1 MKEDTAIQSGF
12 NLLEGLKSFCHDVLF
27 NNIPRILIA
36 LVILW
41 IGWKLIKVLTNFLQK
56 IFAKKNFDISLQSF
70 LQSLIGI
77 TLKILLI
84 ITVAGMVGNQMTSF
98 IAILGAAGLAV
109 GMALQGTLQ
118 NFAGGVIILILKP
131 YKVGDFIEQG
141 GINGVVKEI
150 QIFNTVLQTPDNKIV
165 IIPNTQLAT
174 GTLTNFTRANKR
186 RVDIPVGIAYGSDVE
201 QARRVLL
208 DLANAHPD
216 VLKEGADA
224 PAVVCT
230 SLGSS
235 SVDLQLRV
243 WVETDKYWPV
253 SSALTQGV
261 YETLG
266 KNGIEIP
273 FNQLQV
279 HINKD

>member
-1 MKEDTAIQSGF
+1 MNEENAIQSGF
-12 NLLEGLKSFCHDVLF
+12 NLLQGLKSFCHDVLF

-41 IGWKLIKVLTNFLQK
+41 IGWKLIKLLTNFLQK
-56 IFAKKNFDISLQSF
+56 IFAKRNLDVSLQSF

-77 TLKILLI
+77 TLKVLLI
-84 ITVAGMVGNQMTSF
+84 ITVADMIGIQMTSF

-141 GINGVVKEI
+141 GTSGVVKEI
-150 QIFNTVLQTPDNKIV
+150 QIFSTILQTLDNKI
-165 IIPNTQLAT
+165 IIVPNTQLAT
-174 GTLTNFTRANKR
+174 GTLTNYTRANKR
-186 RVDIPVGIAYGSDVE
+186 RVDVSVGIAYGSDVE

-216 VLKEGADA
+216 VFKEGADA

-243 WVETDKYWPV
+243 WVATENYWPV
-253 SSALTQGV
+253 SSNLTQGV
-261 YETLG
+261 YEALG

>member
-84 ITVAGMVGNQMTSF
+84 ITVAGMVGIQMTSF

-109 GMALQGTLQ
+109 GMTLQGTLQ

>member
-1 MKEDTAIQSGF
+1 M
-12 NLLEGLKSFCHDVLF
+12 
-27 NNIPRILIA
+27 
-36 LVILW
+36 
-41 IGWKLIKVLTNFLQK
+41 
-56 IFAKKNFDISLQSF
+56 
-70 LQSLIGI
+70 IGI
-77 TLKILLI
+77 
-84 ITVAGMVGNQMTSF
+84 QMTSF

-109 GMALQGTLQ
+109 GMALQGTLQGTLQ

-141 GINGVVKEI
+141 GTSGVVKEI
-150 QIFNTVLQTPDNKIV
+150 QIFSTILQTVDNKI
-165 IIPNTQLAT
+165 IIVPNTQLAT
-174 GTLTNFTRANKR
+174 GTLTNYTRANKR
-186 RVDIPVGIAYGSDVE
+186 RVDVPVGIAYGSDVE

-216 VLKEGADA
+216 VFKEGADA

-243 WVETDKYWPV
+243 WVATENYWPV

-261 YETLG
+261 YEALG

>member
-1 MKEDTAIQSGF
+1 MNEDTAIQGGF

-84 ITVAGMVGNQMTSF
+84 ITVAGMVGIQMTSF

>member
-1 MKEDTAIQSGF
+1 MNEENAIQSGF
-12 NLLEGLKSFCHDVLF
+12 NLLQGLKSFCHDVLF

-41 IGWKLIKVLTNFLQK
+41 IGWKLIKLLTNFLQK
-56 IFAKKNFDISLQSF
+56 IFAKRNLDVSLQSF

-77 TLKILLI
+77 TLKVLLI
-84 ITVAGMVGNQMTSF
+84 ITVADMIGIQMTSF

-141 GINGVVKEI
+141 GTSGVVKEI
-150 QIFNTVLQTPDNKIV
+150 QIFSTILQTLDNKI
-165 IIPNTQLAT
+165 IIVPNTQLAT
-174 GTLTNFTRANKR
+174 GTLTNYTRANKR
-186 RVDIPVGIAYGSDVE
+186 RVDVSVGIAYGSDVE

-216 VLKEGADA
+216 VFKEGADA

-243 WVETDKYWPV
+243 WVATENYWPV

-261 YETLG
+261 YEALG

>member
-1 MKEDTAIQSGF
+1 MNEENVVQNGF
-12 NLLEGLKSFCHDVLF
+12 NMLQGLKSFCHDVLF
-27 NNIPRILIA
+27 HNIPRIIIA
-36 LVILW
+36 LLILW
-41 IGWKLIKVLTNFLQK
+41 IGWKLIKVFTNFLQK
-56 IFAKKNFDISLQSF
+56 VFAKKNFDISLQSF

-84 ITVAGMVGNQMTSF
+84 ITVASMVGIQMTSF

-141 GINGVVKEI
+141 GISGVVKEI
-150 QIFNTVLQTPDNKIV
+150 QIFSTILQTLDNKI
-165 IIPNTQLAT
+165 IIVPNTQLAT

-208 DLANAHPD
+208 DLAASHPD
-216 VLKEGADA
+216 VFKEGADA

-230 SLGSS
+230 SLGAS

-243 WVETDKYWPV
+243 WVATDNYWPV

-261 YETLG
+261 YEALG

>member
-1 MKEDTAIQSGF
+1 MNEDSAIQGGF
-12 NLLEGLKSFCHDVLF
+12 NLLQGLKSFCHDVLF

-36 LVILW
+36 LAILW
-41 IGWKLIKVLTNFLQK
+41 IGWKLIKLLTNFLQK
-56 IFAKKNFDISLQSF
+56 IFAKRNLDVSLQSF

-84 ITVAGMVGNQMTSF
+84 ITVADMIGIQMTSF

-216 VLKEGADA
+216 VFKEGADA

-230 SLGSS
+230 NLGSS

-243 WVETDKYWPV
+243 WVETNNYWPV

-261 YETLG
+261 YEALG

-273 FNQLQV
+273 FNQLKV
-279 HINKD
+279 HIDKD

>member
-1 MKEDTAIQSGF
+1 M
-12 NLLEGLKSFCHDVLF
+12 
-27 NNIPRILIA
+27 
-36 LVILW
+36 
-41 IGWKLIKVLTNFLQK
+41 
-56 IFAKKNFDISLQSF
+56 
-70 LQSLIGI
+70 IGI
-77 TLKILLI
+77 
-84 ITVAGMVGNQMTSF
+84 QMTSF

-141 GINGVVKEI
+141 GISGVVKEI
-150 QIFNTVLQTPDNKIV
+150 QIFSTILQTLDNKITIV
-165 IIPNTQLAT
+165 PNTQLAT
-174 GTLTNFTRANKR
+174 GTLTNYTRANKR

-208 DLANAHPD
+208 DLAASHPD
-216 VLKEGADA
+216 VFKEGADA

-230 SLGSS
+230 SLGAS

-243 WVETDKYWPV
+243 WVATDNYWPV
-253 SSALTQGV
+253 SSTLTQGV
-261 YETLG
+261 YEALG

>member
-1 MKEDTAIQSGF
+1 MNEEDVINTGF
-12 NLLEGLKSFCHDVLF
+12 NLLDGLKTFCHDILF

-41 IGWKLIKVLTNFLQK
+41 IGWKLIKLLTNFLQK
-56 IFAKKNFDISLQSF
+56 IFAKRNLDVSLQSF

-77 TLKILLI
+77 TLKVLLI
-84 ITVAGMVGNQMTSF
+84 ITVADMIGIQMTSF

-141 GINGVVKEI
+141 GTSGVVKEI
-150 QIFNTVLQTPDNKIV
+150 QIFSTILQTLDNKI
-165 IIPNTQLAT
+165 IIVPNTQLAT
-174 GTLTNFTRANKR
+174 GTLTNYTRAQKR
-186 RVDIPVGIAYGSDVE
+186 RVDVSVGIAYGSDVE

-216 VLKEGADA
+216 VFKEGADA

-243 WVETDKYWPV
+243 WVATENYWPV

-261 YETLG
+261 YEALG

>member
-1 MKEDTAIQSGF
+1 MNEENAIQSGF
-12 NLLEGLKSFCHDVLF
+12 NLLQGLKSFCHDVLF

-41 IGWKLIKVLTNFLQK
+41 IGWKLIKLLTNFLQK
-56 IFAKKNFDISLQSF
+56 IFAKRNLDVSLQSF

-77 TLKILLI
+77 TLKVLLI
-84 ITVAGMVGNQMTSF
+84 ITVADMIGIQMTSF

-216 VLKEGADA
+216 VFKEGADA
-224 PAVVCT
+224 PTVVCT

-243 WVETDKYWPV
+243 WVETNNYWPV
-253 SSALTQGV
+253 SSTLTQGV
-261 YETLG
+261 YEALG

-273 FNQLQV
+273 FNQLKV
-279 HINKD
+279 HIDKD

>member
-1 MKEDTAIQSGF
+1 MNEENAIKEGM
-12 NLLEGLKSFCHDVLF
+12 NLLQGLKTFFNDVLF

-41 IGWKLIKVLTNFLQK
+41 IGWKLIKVLSKFLQK
-56 IFAKKNFDISLQSF
+56 IFAKRNLDVSLQSF

-77 TLKILLI
+77 TLKVLLI
-84 ITVAGMVGNQMTSF
+84 ITVADMIGIQMTSF

-141 GINGVVKEI
+141 GTSGVVKEI
-150 QIFNTVLQTPDNKIV
+150 QIFSTILQTVDNKI
-165 IIPNTQLAT
+165 IIVPNTQLAT
-174 GTLTNFTRANKR
+174 GTLTNYTRANKR
-186 RVDIPVGIAYGSDVE
+186 RVDVPVGIAYGSDVE

-216 VLKEGADA
+216 VFKEGADA

-243 WVETDKYWPV
+243 WVATENYWPV

-261 YETLG
+261 YEALG

>member
-1 MKEDTAIQSGF
+1 MNEENAIQSGF
-12 NLLEGLKSFCHDVLF
+12 NLLQGLKSFCHDVLF

-41 IGWKLIKVLTNFLQK
+41 IGWKLIKLLTNFLQK
-56 IFAKKNFDISLQSF
+56 IFAKRNLDVSLQSF

-77 TLKILLI
+77 TLKVLLI
-84 ITVAGMVGNQMTSF
+84 ITVADMIGIQMTSF

-141 GINGVVKEI
+141 GTSGVVKEI
-150 QIFNTVLQTPDNKIV
+150 QIFSTILQTVDNKI
-165 IIPNTQLAT
+165 IIVPNTQLAT
-174 GTLTNFTRANKR
+174 GTLTNYTRANKR
-186 RVDIPVGIAYGSDVE
+186 RVDVPVGIAYGSDVE

-216 VLKEGADA
+216 VFKEGADA

-243 WVETDKYWPV
+243 WVATENYWPV

-261 YETLG
+261 YEALG

>member
-1 MKEDTAIQSGF
+1 MNEENAIQEGV
-12 NLLEGLKSFCHDVLF
+12 NVLQGLKTFFNDVLF

-36 LVILW
+36 LLILW
-41 IGWKLIKVLTNFLQK
+41 IGWKLIKVLSKFLQK
-56 IFAKKNFDISLQSF
+56 IFAKRNLDVSLQSF

-77 TLKILLI
+77 TLKVLLI
-84 ITVAGMVGNQMTSF
+84 ITVADMIGIQMTSF

-141 GINGVVKEI
+141 GTSGVVKEI
-150 QIFNTVLQTPDNKIV
+150 QIFSTILQTVDNKI
-165 IIPNTQLAT
+165 IIVPNTQLAT
-174 GTLTNFTRANKR
+174 GTLTNYTRANKR

-216 VLKEGADA
+216 VFKEGADA

-243 WVETDKYWPV
+243 WVATDNYWPV
-253 SSALTQGV
+253 SSNLTQGV
-261 YETLG
+261 YEALG

>member
-1 MKEDTAIQSGF
+1 MNEENAIKEGM
-12 NLLEGLKSFCHDVLF
+12 NLLQGLKTFFNDVLF

-41 IGWKLIKVLTNFLQK
+41 IGWKLIKVLTKFLQK
-56 IFAKKNFDISLQSF
+56 IFTKRNLDVSLQSF
-70 LQSLIGI
+70 LQSLISI

-84 ITVAGMVGNQMTSF
+84 ITVADMIGIQMTSF

-141 GINGVVKEI
+141 GTSGVVKDI
-150 QIFNTVLQTPDNKIV
+150 QIFNTIIQTVDNKTIIV
-165 IIPNTQLAT
+165 PNTQLAT
-174 GTLTNFTRANKR
+174 GTLTNYTRASKR

-216 VLKEGADA
+216 VFKEGDDA

-230 SLGSS
+230 GLGAS

-243 WVETDKYWPV
+243 WVATDNYWPV
-253 SSALTQGV
+253 SSNLTQGV
-261 YETLG
+261 YEALG

>member
-1 MKEDTAIQSGF
+1 MNEDTAIQGGF

-70 LQSLIGI
+70 LQSRIGI

-84 ITVAGMVGNQMTSF
+84 ITVAGMVGIQMTSF

-186 RVDIPVGIAYGSDVE
+186 RVDIPVGIAYGSDVD

>member
-1 MKEDTAIQSGF
+1 MNEENAIKEGM
-12 NLLEGLKSFCHDVLF
+12 NLLQGLKTFFNDVLF

-41 IGWKLIKVLTNFLQK
+41 IGWKLIKVLSKFLQK
-56 IFAKKNFDISLQSF
+56 IFAKRNLDVSLQSF

-77 TLKILLI
+77 TLKVLLI
-84 ITVAGMVGNQMTSF
+84 ITVADMIGIQMTSF

-141 GINGVVKEI
+141 GTSGVVKEI
-150 QIFNTVLQTPDNKIV
+150 QIFSTIILTVDNKTIIV
-165 IIPNTQLAT
+165 PNTQLAT
-174 GTLTNFTRANKR
+174 GTLINYTRANKR

-216 VLKEGADA
+216 VFKEGADA

-243 WVETDKYWPV
+243 WVATENYWPV
-253 SSALTQGV
+253 SSNLTQGV
-261 YETLG
+261 YEALG